1 MNTHDATAY
10 HAPHSAPGDVV
21 LSVVAPCFN
30 EEGNIDSLVDRMVA
44 TFDSMNVSADLLLI
58 DDGSRDATWERI
70 AARVQGDS
78 RVRGV
83 KHETNRGIEGAWRS
97 GMDAA
102 AGCLV
107 CLIDSDLQ
115 NRPEDVARLYRA
127 YLRDVPDLVQAV
139 RHPVRGLRRCRL
151 FSRGLNFLLNTVF
164 GMKLRDNKSGFVLAR
179 KAALAELLQHEG
191 EYRYFQSFIGTA
203 AGVRGYFITEVD
215 TDFDQRRTG
224 KSFLSRFPIVVSMRI
239 VSEMFRYRAETWELS
254 RKSRRPMD
262 WFLTASLTDQTGA
275 KA

>member
-1 MNTHDATAY
+1 
-10 HAPHSAPGDVV
+10 
-21 LSVVAPCFN
+21 
-30 EEGNIDSLVDRMVA
+30 
-44 TFDSMNVSADLLLI
+44 MNVTAELLLV

-70 AARVQGDS
+70 AARVRRDS

-97 GMDAA
+97 GIDAA
-102 AGCLV
+102 GGHLA

-139 RHPVRGLRRCRL
+139 RKPVRGLRRCRM

-179 KAALAELLQHEG
+179 KEALAELLRHEG
-191 EYRYFQSFIGTA
+191 EYRYFQSFIGAA

-215 TDFDQRRTG
+215 TDFDQRYAG
-224 KSFLSRFPIVVSMRI
+224 KSFLSRFPIVVSLRI
-239 VSEMFRYRAETWELS
+239 AREMFRYRAETWELS

-262 WFLTASLTDQTGA
+262 WFLTASLAAQTGA